1 MSTPAS
7 TPPPVDPYGRRKRCS
22 QCDMPNH
29 FTNTQC
35 WLCHSDL
42 SHAQVD
48 YLPVAAPTPSEG
60 TLAPYARFILIASI
74 PLFLLIAVLMV
85 GQIFVPQSYSNN
97 GQGIASLIFLAL
109 VIFPIFAAIGSTV
122 HVYRSGK
129 MERNPIVD
137 LILRGLIAVSVM
149 SAVGTAAAFA
159 TFIAIFLLCIGAIA
173 TGNLR

>member
-1 MSTPAS
+1 MNTPAS
-7 TPPPVDPYGRRKRCS
+7 NPPPADPYGRRKRCS

-48 YLPVAAPTPSEG
+48 YLPVTAPTPSEG
-60 TLAPYARFILIASI
+60 TLTPYARFILIASI
-74 PLFLLIAVLMV
+74 PLFLLIGLLMV
-85 GQIFVPQSYSNN
+85 AQIFTPQSFPDG
-97 GQGIASLIFLAL
+97 GQGIAALIFLML
-109 VIFPIFAAIGSTV
+109 VLFPIFAAIGSTV

-137 LILRGLIAVSVM
+137 LILRGLIAISVM